1 MSARPTARPARAPML
16 LTGAFAAAAAAAVAV
31 VVAVTAPPAAH
42 AGRPGK
48 SEASLEGGTH
58 WRIETAR
65 GPVHVWVPAGY
76 DRATAGTIVYVH
88 GYWTDADRA
97 WKRHRLA
104 RQFRDSRQNA
114 LVIVPEAPGGP
125 DQGVVWPSL
134 VDLRREVAR
143 ANIRLPDGPTIA
155 VGHSGAYRTL
165 SGWVDNKLLAQ
176 VVLLDALYGR
186 QQSFEEFIAT
196 GKRAKH
202 HKLLLI
208 GSDTAASSKAFARR
222 FPYAVVRDRLPD
234 GYEQLTARERRARLL
249 YIRSQYRHA
258 ELADGGVALPVILR
272 LTPLRRL

>member
-1 MSARPTARPARAPML
+1 MTSPARA
-16 LTGAFAAAAAAAVAV
+16 
-31 VVAVTAPPAAH
+31 APPALAP
-42 AGRPGK
+42 AAPRTVALAALLICAAVFPAPALADRPDK
-48 SEASLEGGTH
+48 SEATLEGGTH
-58 WRIETAR
+58 WRISSDR
-65 GPVHVWVPAGY
+65 GPIHVWVPPGY
-76 DRATAGTIVYVH
+76 DRASAGTVIYVH
-88 GYWTDADRA
+88 GYWTDADGA

-114 LVIVPEAPGGP
+114 LFIVPEAPAGP
-125 DQGVVWPSL
+125 DERVVWDSL
-134 VDLRREVAR
+134 VELRRQVAR
-143 ANIRLPDGPTIA
+143 ANIRLPDGPIVA

-196 GKRAKH
+196 GKRAQH

-208 GSDTAASSKAFARR
+208 GSDTAASSKAFARK

-234 GYEQLTARERRARLL
+234 GYEQLSLREKRAKLL
-249 YIRSQYRHA
+249 YIRSQYRHGD
-258 ELADGGVALPVILR
+258 LADGGVALPLILR

>member
-1 MSARPTARPARAPML
+1 VTGRATAGLAAAL
-16 LTGAFAAAAAAAVAV
+16 FFAAAAPTAPAAAG
-31 VVAVTAPPAAH
+31 P
-42 AGRPGK
+42 GRPDK
-48 SEASLEGGTH
+48 SEAALEGGVH
-58 WRIETAR
+58 WRIQSSH
-65 GPVHVWVPAGY
+65 GPIHVWVPPGY
-76 DRATAGTIVYVH
+76 DRATAGTVVYVH
-88 GYWTDADRA
+88 GYWTDADGA

-104 RQFRDSRQNA
+104 RQFRESRQNA
-114 LVIVPEAPGGP
+114 LFIVPEAPAGP
-125 DQGVVWPSL
+125 DQGVVWQSL

-196 GKRAKH
+196 GKRARQ

-208 GSDTAASSKAFARR
+208 GSDTAASSKAFARK

-234 GYEQLTARERRARLL
+234 GYEQLTAREKRAKLL

-258 ELADGGVALPVILR
+258 ELADGGIALPLILR